1 MVTKKGDIMASKY
14 RAAKG
19 ARYNHKDA
27 QIIGT
32 HLEQLGVEFTPER
45 VLDEAQN
52 SRSPI
57 HKYFEWDDTEAA
69 KQHRL
74 LQARNLVNH
83 LLLVI
88 TIDGKAV
95 ETKAF
100 HSIEIQMDDETTGR
114 EYSSFEV
121 ILNDPDRKEQV
132 IERALAEV
140 DAWQSRWLHYSEV
153 FGGVFKAVN
162 KVKKSHISKSPSSP
176 HTLSQGATL
185 D

>member
-1 MVTKKGDIMASKY
+1 MEWLAGIQIKEKNMANKY

-32 HLEQLGVEFTPER
+32 HLERLGGEFTPDR
-45 VLDEAQN
+45 VLDEAQK

-69 KQHRL
+69 RQHRL

-83 LLLVI
+83 LLLII
-88 TIDGKAV
+88 TIDGEEV
-95 ETKAF
+95 PTKAF
-100 HSIEIQMDDETTGR
+100 HSIELQIDDETAGR

-132 IERALAEV
+132 VERALAEV
-140 DAWQSRWLHYSEV
+140 DAWQARWLHYSEV
-153 FGGVFKAVN
+153 FGGVFKAVD
-162 KVKKSHISKSPSSP
+162 KVKKSKKISA
-176 HTLSQGATL
+176 LIN
-185 D
+185 